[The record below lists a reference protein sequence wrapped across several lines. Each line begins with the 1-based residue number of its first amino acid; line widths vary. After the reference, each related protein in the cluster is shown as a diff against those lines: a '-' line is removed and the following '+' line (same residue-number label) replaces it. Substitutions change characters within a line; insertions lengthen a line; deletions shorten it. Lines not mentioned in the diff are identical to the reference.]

1 MGAKQDMEKFD
12 LGKLVAEAGA
22 EVDAL
27 IKSERDRLESL
38 KKSEESSSSSS
49 SSSSMA
55 KKEFSSGSE
64 ESNLMNKKEE
74 SSSSSMVKK
83 EGSRSES
90 SMKKDENS
98 SGYESQAPEAAPAD
112 PASAPP
118 ASEDGAAPQQDG
130 GEDLQSMVSSLDDQM
145 LDELMQTVMM
155 EKDARKGSA
164 APVDGQSAPSSAQ
177 APPAP
182 PMDSAS
188 MAMKSELEKYQ
199 EKLAKSEAQAAD
211 LQKSFSSM
219 TELLDKMINRPVQ
232 KAVTD
237 VRNIE
242 YIDKGEKDQLK
253 KNESANISDAD
264 LKKKAVEISQDPKK
278 LGALAK
284 SERDTLLDYLVSKKR
299 NPEVLKIVSK

>member
-1 MGAKQDMEKFD
+1 
-12 LGKLVAEAGA
+12 
-22 EVDAL
+22 
-27 IKSERDRLESL
+27 
-38 KKSEESSSSSS
+38 
-49 SSSSMA
+49 
-55 KKEFSSGSE
+55 
-64 ESNLMNKKEE
+64 
-74 SSSSSMVKK
+74 
-83 EGSRSES
+83 
-90 SMKKDENS
+90 
-98 SGYESQAPEAAPAD
+98 
-112 PASAPP
+112 
-118 ASEDGAAPQQDG
+118 
-130 GEDLQSMVSSLDDQM
+130 
-145 LDELMQTVMM
+145 M

-164 APVDGQSAPSSAQ
+164 APVDGQAAPSPAQ

-211 LQKSFSSM
+211 LQKSFTSM

-253 KNESANISDAD
+253 KTESANISDAD
-264 LKKKAVEISQDPKK
+264 LKKKAVEISADPKK

-284 SERDTLLDYLVSKKR
+284 SERDTLLDYLVTKKR